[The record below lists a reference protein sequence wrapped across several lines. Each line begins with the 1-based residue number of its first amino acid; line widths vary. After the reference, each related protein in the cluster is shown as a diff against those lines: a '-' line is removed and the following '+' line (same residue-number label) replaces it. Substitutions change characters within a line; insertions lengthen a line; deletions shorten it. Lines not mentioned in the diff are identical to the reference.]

1 MVIWITGLS
10 GSGKTTLAKE
20 IISQLKND
28 GVHPIL
34 LDGDEMR
41 EVFFNSQKNENKH
54 DAAARLK
61 LALQYSSLARL
72 LSQQGF
78 VVVVATISLF
88 HVVHDWNRTN
98 IPNYFEIYLDTPMS
112 ELKRRDSKGIYSK
125 YEAGKIKNVTGLD
138 LKIEKPTRPDLTI
151 SFESKKN
158 DNLDKLD
165 ILKKIKHKLLK

>member
-20 IISQLKND
+20 IIALLKND
-28 GVHPIL
+28 GVNSIL

-41 EVFFNSQKNENKH
+41 EVFFNSQKSGNKH
-54 DAAARLK
+54 DPSTRLN

-72 LSQQGF
+72 LSKQGF

-88 HVVHDWNRTN
+88 HVVHEWNRTN
-98 IPNYFEIYLDTPMS
+98 IPNYFEVYLETPMS

-125 YEAGKIKNVTGLD
+125 YEAGEIKNVAGLD
-138 LKIEKPTRPDLTI
+138 LQIEKPIRPDLTI

-158 DNLDKLD
+158 DDLDKLD
-165 ILKKIKHKLLK
+165 ILKTIKKKLTR